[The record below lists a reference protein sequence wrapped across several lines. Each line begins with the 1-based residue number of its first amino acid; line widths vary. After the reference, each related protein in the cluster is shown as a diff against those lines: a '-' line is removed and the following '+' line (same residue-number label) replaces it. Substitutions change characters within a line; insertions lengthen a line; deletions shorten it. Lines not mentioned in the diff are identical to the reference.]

1 MRLGLLGPAM
11 GREDT
16 LERAMRFLQREI
28 DVHRAVYLD
37 IDDALER
44 VVRRWAESLVGGEPD
59 ESAIFARAAE
69 KCAAAT
75 PEQIDRF
82 IQAELERRSLQVF
95 ESLAGEDTRAIE
107 LMNGRVV
114 VMIYDKA
121 TLDEEDIV
129 SASVLAFGKGRE
141 PLVKQVG
148 SRWFLS
154 PGTLE
159 HFGVMT
165 LEDLEDGIHLVQ
177 FDSLCREVR
186 RERLIAARTPRLRVS
201 GGEG

>member
-1 MRLGLLGPAM
+1 MRLGLLGPAV

-37 IDDALER
+37 VDDALER
-44 VVRRWAESLVGGEPD
+44 VVARWAESLVGGEPH
-59 ESAIFARAAE
+59 EAAIFARAAAR
-69 KCAAAT
+69 CAAAT
-75 PEQIDRF
+75 PDQIDRF
-82 IQAELERRSLQVF
+82 IHAEQERRSLQVF
-95 ESLAGEDTRAIE
+95 ESLAGTDSRAIE

-114 VMIYDKA
+114 VMIYDKS

-165 LEDLEDGIHLVQ
+165 LEDLDDGIHLVQ

-186 RERLIAARTPRLRVS
+186 RERLIAVRAPRLRVS
-201 GGEG
+201 GEG